1 MKVVLH
7 FLYKVGFKKMKAD
20 KSIDCLGLFCPM
32 PIIKTAEAIK
42 EIETSQVL
50 EVIADDEG
58 IVEDMPNWC
67 KMTGHEYLGIEE
79 NDHEFKTYVKKTIS
93 E

>member
-1 MKVVLH
+1 MECV
-7 FLYKVGFKKMKAD
+7 KMKAD
-20 KSIDCLGLFCPM
+20 ISIDCLGLFCPM

-42 EIETSQVL
+42 KINMGQVL

-67 KMTGHEYLGIEE
+67 KMTGNEHLGIEE
-79 NDHEFKTYVKKTIS
+79 DGDEYKTYVKKTIS

>member
-1 MKVVLH
+1 
-7 FLYKVGFKKMKAD
+7 MKAD
-20 KSIDCLGLFCPM
+20 VSVDCLGLFCPM

-42 EIETSQVL
+42 EIEIGQVL
-50 EVIADDEG
+50 EVVADDEG

-67 KMTGHEYLGIEE
+67 KMTGHEFISIEQE
-79 NDHEFKTYVKKTIS
+79 DEEFKAYVKKTIS